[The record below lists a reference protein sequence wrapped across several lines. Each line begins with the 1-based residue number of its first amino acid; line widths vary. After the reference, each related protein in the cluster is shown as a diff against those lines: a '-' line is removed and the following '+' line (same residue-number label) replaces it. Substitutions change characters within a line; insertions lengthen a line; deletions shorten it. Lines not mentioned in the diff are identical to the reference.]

1 MRPFG
6 LSINVQRPRPRWN
19 ACPVVP
25 PTPVAGVIALLM
37 LIPMQSHVLIILEPV
52 ASVDDTRLPGAVKI
66 KFRVSAAGVWQVF
79 LGCA

>member
-6 LSINVQRPRPRWN
+6 LSINLRGPRSCWN
-19 ACPVVP
+19 ACPAVP
-25 PTPVAGVIALLM
+25 PTPAGVIALLM
-37 LIPMQSHVLIILEPV
+37 LIPMQSHVFTVLEPF
-52 ASVDDTRLPGAVKI
+52 ASVDATTSPGAVKI